1 MWLLIGCLFVTQGE
15 FVNEYVGEL
24 IDEEECRARI
34 KYAQENDITH
44 FYMLT
49 IDKVNKG
56 TMYVPV
62 HVWGSCLILAC
73 LEQSQRKCCIG
84 SVTEQLCVALK
95 VTVLQIMPQIKCSWQ
110 HNSLWLFFLHRS
122 IHHLCAGS
130 DYRCGTQRELLSL
143 HEPQLPAQL
152 WDSEMDS

>member
-1 MWLLIGCLFVTQGE
+1 MLIGCLCVTQGE

-56 TMYVPV
+56 AMYMLALLVLLV
-62 HVWGSCLILAC
+62 HVWGSCLIFGMFGPYIT
-73 LEQSQRKCCIG
+73 EKQCCIG

-95 VTVLQIMPQIKCSWQ
+95 VPVLQIMP
-110 HNSLWLFFLHRS
+110 
-122 IHHLCAGS
+122 
-130 DYRCGTQRELLSL
+130 
-143 HEPQLPAQL
+143 
-152 WDSEMDS
+152 